1 MRVLGSVAA
10 LPVSAGHRYMKRVS
24 AIINLLV
31 IVGLLFFLTAPAPLR
46 AQTGGPYDLSH
57 SVIATG
63 GGSNSSGGTTAVSGT
78 VGQPSAGTISSG
90 GAYSLRGGFWAFDSL
105 APTAAPVNIS
115 GRVLIDNT
123 KIGVGRVTISL
134 QDLSTGLIRTTVTN
148 PLGYFHFEEIEM
160 GLYLIRASSS
170 EFEFDPPQ
178 QTISLNDD
186 ITSLD
191 FSATSIEKKDH

>member
-1 MRVLGSVAA
+1 
-10 LPVSAGHRYMKRVS
+10 MKKTF
-24 AIINLLV
+24 LYF
-31 IVGLLFFLTAPAPLR
+31 LFFAISCA
-46 AQTGGPYDLSH
+46 AQTGGPYELSH

-63 GGSNSSGGTTAVSGT
+63 GGSNSSGGAAVVSGT
-78 VGQPSAGTISSG
+78 VGQPSAGTISTG
-90 GAYSLRGGFWAFDSL
+90 GAYSIRGGFWAFDSL

-123 KIGVGRVTISL
+123 KIGVARITISL

-148 PLGYFHFEEIEM
+148 PLGYYRFEEVEM
-160 GLYLIRASSS
+160 GLYLIRASSRDYQ
-170 EFEFDPPQ
+170 FDPPQ

-186 ITSLD
+186 IGSLD